1 MMAPARRQIQ
11 RVVELAERVQSDIH
25 RRQLRPGERYLSTAE
40 TAKMLRVDTAVA
52 NRALQLLVKR
62 NVLRRRQRVG
72 TFVAEG
78 SDGNDAIRLDRV
90 HLLMNDPFP
99 KTEGWLD
106 TDAVLAMQSELPGV
120 QIQFH
125 VVPSLDETEYLEQVI
140 REALR
145 SRHAEGFLLM
155 RSSLTTQRLIAASGL
170 PAVVF
175 GHTYAS
181 VKGLPFADRDQ
192 GQMGRLLAEY
202 LLGAGHRRIVTL
214 MRHRLLPGDHMMID
228 AVRDVLDAAGL
239 PAGALV
245 LRCLPHDGEEVR
257 DEVRRLLLQW
267 HGHPACG
274 FQPDTAK
281 MPVPQPHTGKMPVLQ
296 PELPGV
302 LARPPLMA
310 DAAMEAIGSLG
321 LESPRDVAVA
331 VADYFQSPPGGPPYA
346 VIRPARGGDP
356 QGARLGRVVAL
367 LAHGQEPDPKDRL
380 SPVRLQL
387 PGEDADDAE

>member
-25 RRQLRPGERYLSTAE
+25 RRQLRPGDRYLSTAE

-257 DEVRRLLLQW
+257 DEVRRLLEQS
-267 HGHPACG
+267 
-274 FQPDTAK
+274 D
-281 MPVPQPHTGKMPVLQ
+281 
-296 PELPGV
+296 ELPGV

-387 PGEDADDAE
+387 PGEDADDARASAEQINRPASPGRRVKSPS